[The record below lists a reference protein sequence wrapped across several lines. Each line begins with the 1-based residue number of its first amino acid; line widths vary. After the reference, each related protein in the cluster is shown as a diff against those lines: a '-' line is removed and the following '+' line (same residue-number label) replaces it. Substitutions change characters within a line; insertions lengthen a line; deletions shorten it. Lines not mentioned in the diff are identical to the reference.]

1 MSKRNGSAGDRV
13 YGALLRLLPFD
24 FRSEFGSEMEEVFR
38 EQREEAGRGRGIRAL
53 FHMWWTTAVDIFRM
67 APREHLSVLA
77 QDTRYA
83 LRMMRRNAGYT
94 AAAVLILGL
103 GIGMNTS
110 IFSAVHA
117 VLMKPLPYLQGD
129 GLVVLRQPA
138 TRQGLRS
145 SGFSPLELDDYRQ
158 RNHSLSELVE
168 YHSMSFTLL
177 GGAEA
182 QRVRTGVVS
191 AGFFDFLGVKPLLG
205 RTFRPEDEGKD
216 AQPVLVLSYEFWR
229 KQEHGDPNIVGRVYR
244 MNDRPHIA
252 IGVLPPI
259 PQYPNENDV
268 YMTTTSCPFRSN
280 PQNIARRGF
289 RIIAS
294 VFGRL
299 KPGITVEYC
308 TRDMAS
314 IAATLKHEYAAANPD
329 SLGLTG
335 SATSLREE
343 LTQQARPMLL
353 ALLAAAGFVLLIACA
368 NVANLMLARMARR
381 EQELVIRTAVGAGSG
396 RLLRQLLTE
405 SLLMALLAA
414 TVGVVFAAAS
424 GKLLAEFTGQYTAR
438 AREIALDGWAL
449 AFAIGCAA
457 ITTVAFG
464 SMAALYS
471 RHDVASGLKEGG
483 RASSE
488 RRRNLLRGGLIT
500 AQVAFSFVLLT
511 GAGLM
516 VRSFL
521 RLQAVDPGFVPQR
534 VFAASF
540 SNNWSKYNGA
550 AVNQQFRDFTRR
562 LLDRVQSQP
571 GVVSAAA
578 SSGFPMHPNFK
589 IFGGAPT
596 RILAEG
602 DSKSDDGINVR
613 NVRAVT
619 PAYFQTL
626 GIPLLSGRSFQDSD
640 REESPQVVVINRAL
654 ASKRWGREDPVGRR
668 ISLDNGAHWAQ
679 IVGVVGDVKE
689 FGPEADSPYEVY
701 LAIEQSPTVNSVL
714 VRTSG
719 DPSAAAG
726 LVRRAIFETDPE
738 AAITA
743 FEPLSQAKDEWV
755 QSPRTLTRVFSIFA
769 ALAFV
774 IALGG
779 IGGMLALWVRQRR
792 REIGIRMALGAAP
805 QSIVRQLIGQGML
818 LVAIGLALGAVGAF
832 EVTRLMKTLLF
843 QVEPTD
849 PATFVL
855 MAAVLL
861 GAALLACLL
870 PARRAAG
877 IDPLIALRCD

>member
-1 MSKRNGSAGDRV
+1 MSKREGSVADRV

-24 FRSEFGSEMEEVFR
+24 FRSQFGSEMEEVFR
-38 EQREEAGRGRGIRAL
+38 EQREARRERGISAL
-53 FHMWWTTAVDIFRM
+53 VRMWWATAADIFRM
-67 APREHLSVLA
+67 APREHASVLA
-77 QDTRYA
+77 QDVRYA
-83 LRMMRRNAGYT
+83 LRMMRRNPGYT

-117 VLMKPLPYLQGD
+117 VLMKPLPYLEGD
-129 GLVVLRQPA
+129 DLVVLRQPA

-145 SGFSPLELDDYRQ
+145 AGFSPLEMDDYRT
-158 RNHSLSELVE
+158 RNHSLTELVE
-168 YHSMSFTLL
+168 YHGMSFTLL

-191 AGFFDFLGVKPLLG
+191 WGFFDFLGVKPLLG

-229 KQEHGDPNIVGRVYR
+229 KQEHADPNIVGRAYR
-244 MNDRPHIA
+244 MNDRPHIV
-252 IGVLPPI
+252 IGVLPQI
-259 PQYPNENDV
+259 PQYPTENDV
-268 YMTTTSCPFRSN
+268 YMTTSSCPFRSN
-280 PQNIARRGF
+280 PQNMARRNF

-294 VFGRL
+294 IFGRL
-299 KPGITVEYC
+299 KPGVTVDHC
-308 TRDMAS
+308 SRDMAG
-314 IAATLKHEYAAANPD
+314 IASNLKHDYSAANPD

-335 SATSLREE
+335 TATSLRQD

-353 ALLAAAGFVLLIACA
+353 ALLGAAGFVLLIACA

-381 EQELVIRTAVGAGSG
+381 EQELVIRTAVGAGGG

-405 SLLMALLAA
+405 SLLMALVAA
-414 TVGVVFAAAS
+414 AVGVAFAAGT
-424 GKLLAEFTGQYTAR
+424 GKLLSDFTGQYTAR

-457 ITTVAFG
+457 VTTIAFG
-464 SMAALYS
+464 SMAALHS
-471 RHDVASGLKEGG
+471 RRDVAAGLKEGG
-483 RASSE
+483 RAAGD
-488 RRRNLLRGGLIT
+488 RKRNLLRGTLIT

-516 VRSFL
+516 VRSFMH
-521 RLQAVDPGFVPQR
+521 LQQVDPGFVPQR

-540 SNNWSKYNGA
+540 STNWSKYTGTT
-550 AVNQQFRDFTRR
+550 VNQQFRDFMQR

-571 GVVSAAA
+571 GVVSAAV

-596 RILAEG
+596 RVLTEG
-602 DSKSDDGINVR
+602 DSPSGTDGINAR
-613 NVRAVT
+613 NLRSVT

-626 GIPLLSGRSFQDSD
+626 GIPLLTGRSFQDSD
-640 REESPQVVVINRAL
+640 REESPLVFVINRAL
-654 ASKRWGREDPVGRR
+654 AAKRWGREDPVGRK
-668 ISLDNGAHWAQ
+668 ISTDNGEHWGK

-689 FGPEADSPYEVY
+689 FGPDGDTPYEVY
-701 LAIEQSPTVNSVL
+701 VAEAQAPTVTSVV
-714 VRTSG
+714 VRSIG
-719 DPSAAAG
+719 DPATVAG
-726 LVRRAIFETDPE
+726 LVRRAIYETDSETAITTFET
-738 AAITA
+738 
-743 FEPLSQAKDEWV
+743 LSEAKDEWIK
-755 QSPRTLTRVFSIFA
+755 SPRTLTRVFSIFA
-769 ALAFV
+769 VLAFV
-774 IALGG
+774 ISLGG
-779 IGGMLALWVRQRR
+779 IGSMLALWVRQRK

-805 QSIVRQLIGQGML
+805 GSIVGGLIRQGML
-818 LVAIGLALGAVGAF
+818 LVALGLGLGAVGAF
-832 EVTRLMKTLLF
+832 ELTRLMKTLLF

-849 PATFVL
+849 PTTFIL

-861 GAALLACLL
+861 FAALVACLF